1 VEYPC
6 HKCGAAVEEGVP
18 FCKNCGAPQIR
29 VNVAPRTELPPL
41 QPQSVEPEVQATE
54 PFNSSQRPTAPP
66 IEPAE
71 PGRIHWRS
79 ALPGVLIAG
88 VLMGLFST
96 VSLGFLLAFV
106 WGAISVRM
114 YQSRHAASRPVRAGT
129 GAKIGAATGVV
140 GYLIFSVLALLAFSH
155 YGNEIWQQAFTAMQQ
170 RAAQRNDPNTQ
181 ELLKQLMT
189 PEGKEVLTVFMM
201 VFFFGVLV
209 AFSSA
214 GGAIRAATT
223 GRRNLPR

>member
-1 VEYPC
+1 
-6 HKCGAAVEEGVP
+6 
-18 FCKNCGAPQIR
+18 
-29 VNVAPRTELPPL
+29 
-41 QPQSVEPEVQATE
+41 
-54 PFNSSQRPTAPP
+54 
-66 IEPAE
+66 
-71 PGRIHWRS
+71 
-79 ALPGVLIAG
+79 
-88 VLMGLFST
+88 MGLFST

-114 YQSRHAASRPVRAGT
+114 YQSRDAASTPVRAGT

-140 GYLIFSVLALLAFSH
+140 GYIIFSVLALLAFSH

-223 GRRNLPR
+223 SRRKLPR